1 MNKNRKKIKFSNVFI
16 YIILLLLLA
25 LTVLPFYLV
34 IINSTHSSINIAT
47 KLNLGIGSYLVDNY
61 QTMQDKINIW
71 EGFKNSLMIAIPYT
85 IFTGY
90 FGALTAYGFAK
101 FRFKGNHV
109 LFIIVLV
116 SMMIPSQLSIIG
128 FYQLNLKLHTINSY
142 ASFIF
147 PGIANA
153 TAVFFLKGIIEQS
166 ISSSLLEAGRV
177 EGCSEFRIFNR
188 LVLPCITP
196 GIATIC
202 IFNFVSCWNN
212 YLGPL
217 IIMTN
222 NDKFT
227 LPVMIAII
235 KGLYQSNYGAMY
247 TAIAISIIP
256 IIIVYLFLSK
266 YIINGLTVGAEK

>member
-1 MNKNRKKIKFSNVFI
+1 MNKNRKKIKFTNILI

-61 QTMQDKINIW
+61 QTMQEKINIW

-142 ASFIF
+142 VSFIF

>member
-1 MNKNRKKIKFSNVFI
+1 MTKNTRKIRFSRVLI
-16 YIILLLLLA
+16 YIALVLLLA
-25 LTVLPFYLV
+25 LTVLPFYFV

-47 KLNLGIGSYLVDNY
+47 KLNLKIGSFLSDNY
-61 QTMQDKINIW
+61 KTMQEKIDIW
-71 EGFKNSLMIAIPYT
+71 KGFRNSLLIAVPFT
-85 IFTGY
+85 MFTGY

-101 FRFKGNHV
+101 FKFKGNNI
-109 LFIIVLV
+109 LFIIVLI

-128 FYQLNLKLHTINSY
+128 FYQLNLKLHTINSN
-142 ASFIF
+142 ASFVF

-166 ISSSLLEAGRV
+166 ISTSLLEAGRV

-247 TAIAISIIP
+247 IAIAISIIP
-256 IIIVYLFLSK
+256 IIIVYLLLSK